1 MANLDSVVDLGL
13 PSGTKWAKMN
23 IGAKLPADYGD
34 YFAWGSITPNAD
46 KDIQDSLEDM
56 WGDEAYDVIIKS
68 IDIIT
73 ANPDF
78 DAATAIWG
86 SAWRIPTRTDF
97 KELREECEWVW
108 TSYTTVDGENVPGYK
123 VIGSNGNTI
132 FLPAAGYRSEGTRED
147 VNIKGYYIDNK
158 TGFVFEQSHRGNGE
172 LEYNDQAS
180 IRPVVSS
187 TEWKS
192 IDWKNRKKL
201 VNHVVDSIAA
211 YQAYVNSQAYKDSVA
226 AYEAYV
232 NSQAYKDSVA
242 AYEAYVNSQA
252 YKDSVAA
259 YRQAY
264 ADSVFNVLALQTS
277 IKAVDLGLSVKWA
290 NMNVGANSPVD
301 YGDYFA
307 WGETKPKAEYTE
319 ENSLTYEKEEFN
331 FDIAGNV
338 KYDAARANWGGKW
351 KMPTSA
357 QMQELVDNCTWTWIP
372 SSKLDAAGNT
382 IKGYVVSNC
391 AAGNTNSIFLP
402 AAGYRSGSDLEGAGS
417 DGFYWSST
425 PRGGNSEGAYGLYFG
440 SGCQLV
446 GLFAPS

>member
-73 ANPDF
+73 VNPDF

-86 SAWRIPTRTDF
+86 SAWRMPTDDDF
-97 KELREECEWVW
+97 EELKEECEWEW

-123 VIGSNGNTI
+123 VIGPNGNTI
-132 FLPAAGYRSEGTRED
+132 FLPAAGYRSEGSRED
-147 VNIKGYYIDNK
+147 INIKGYYRNNK
-158 TGFVFEQSHRGNGE
+158 TVVIFRDSCYGRRVE

-187 TEWKS
+187 PEWKS

-211 YQAYVNSQAYKDSVA
+211 YKDSVAAYEDSLAAYKAYVNSQAYKDSVA
-226 AYEAYV
+226 AV
-232 NSQAYKDSVA
+232 
-242 AYEAYVNSQA
+242 
-252 YKDSVAA
+252 
-259 YRQAY
+259 
-264 ADSVFNVLALQTS
+264 ADSVFNELALQTS

-290 NMNVGANSPVD
+290 NMNVGAKSPVD
-301 YGDYFA
+301 YGNYFA
-307 WGETKPKAEYTE
+307 WGEVKPKDSYTSA
-319 ENSLTYEKEEFN
+319 NSLTHRKAEFN

-338 KYDAARANWGGKW
+338 KYDAATANWGGKW
-351 KMPTSA
+351 KMPTTT
-357 QMQELVDNCTWTWIP
+357 QMRELRHCTWVWIS

-382 IKGYVVSNC
+382 ISGYIVSNC
-391 AAGNTNSIFLP
+391 AVGNTNSIFLP
-402 AAGYRSGSDLEGAGS
+402 AAGFRYGSDLEIAGS
-417 DGFYWSST
+417 FGYYWSST
-425 PRGGNSEGAYGLYFG
+425 PSEGSSYDAYFLDFYSDYQCVINDGRYYGL
-440 SGCQLV
+440 SVRPVLE
-446 GLFAPS
+446 